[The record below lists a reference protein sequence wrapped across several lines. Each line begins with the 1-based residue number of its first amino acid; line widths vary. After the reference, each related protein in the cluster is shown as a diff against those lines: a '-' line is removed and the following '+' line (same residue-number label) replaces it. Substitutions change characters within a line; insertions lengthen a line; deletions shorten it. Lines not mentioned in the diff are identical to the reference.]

1 MKPPI
6 DLVHLGLIAGATAG
20 ALIAVT
26 IRARD
31 PEAKVLIIGD
41 EAENPYSRTP
51 MSKELLWYGDK
62 NVANNLQ
69 YRSLNGRQKD
79 LFYEVDG
86 FYVKPENWKDFAH
99 GCVSVING
107 KKVWKVD
114 TAQRTA
120 ILDTG
125 ERIKF
130 DKCLIATGTRPIK
143 LNVFNKPELSDHV
156 HTLHTIADFRKL
168 EPALQQSK
176 SVAIIGDGILASEL
190 SYALSRRYQKTNDL
204 EVVQIYEEDEVLQQ
218 ILPSRLR
225 EDATKQMFKLGVRL
239 LNSST
244 VQSADVQPNG
254 KVELSVRRA
263 DGTKEKI
270 RVDQVIVAV
279 GAEPNVEL
287 AQSSDL
293 KLDTKNGG
301 ILVNEEFRATP
312 DIFSAGDV
320 SSFNDLNL
328 GQRRLEHVEHAEIS
342 GRVAGENMSGGKRT
356 YPRQASWRSA
366 VSPYVHFI
374 GIGKVDSSM
383 KTVVVLAQK
392 DEKNGGILVNEEFR
406 ATPDIFSAGDVSS
419 FNDLNLGQ
427 RRLEHVEHAE
437 ISGRVAGENMS
448 GGKRTY
454 PRQASW
460 RSAVSP
466 YVHFIGIGKVDS
478 SMKTVVVLAQKDEKV
493 DEELR
498 AVAFYIENDK
508 IAGVLLYNVF
518 DDGVLMARKIL
529 RDGIEAARIP
539 EVCRLF
545 HLYPLDKDE
554 DLEDTPTSETETEE

>member
-20 ALIAVT
+20 ALIGHSLVDPDIRRYTRRNFLFNQALNNTRSSSTSQSSEIPNRVPYLLVGAGTASYFAAVT

-130 DKCLIATGTRPIK
+130 DKCLIAT
-143 LNVFNKPELSDHV
+143 DHV

-392 DEKNGGILVNEEFR
+392 DEK
-406 ATPDIFSAGDVSS
+406 
-419 FNDLNLGQ
+419 
-427 RRLEHVEHAE
+427 
-437 ISGRVAGENMS
+437 
-448 GGKRTY
+448 
-454 PRQASW
+454 
-460 RSAVSP
+460 
-466 YVHFIGIGKVDS
+466 
-478 SMKTVVVLAQKDEKV
+478 V

>member
-1 MKPPI
+1 
-6 DLVHLGLIAGATAG
+6 
-20 ALIAVT
+20 
-26 IRARD
+26 
-31 PEAKVLIIGD
+31 
-41 EAENPYSRTP
+41 
-51 MSKELLWYGDK
+51 
-62 NVANNLQ
+62 
-69 YRSLNGRQKD
+69 
-79 LFYEVDG
+79 
-86 FYVKPENWKDFAH
+86 
-99 GCVSVING
+99 
-107 KKVWKVD
+107 
-114 TAQRTA
+114 
-120 ILDTG
+120 
-125 ERIKF
+125 
-130 DKCLIATGTRPIK
+130 
-143 LNVFNKPELSDHV
+143 
-156 HTLHTIADFRKL
+156 
-168 EPALQQSK
+168 
-176 SVAIIGDGILASEL
+176 
-190 SYALSRRYQKTNDL
+190 
-204 EVVQIYEEDEVLQQ
+204 
-218 ILPSRLR
+218 
-225 EDATKQMFKLGVRL
+225 MFKLGVRL

-293 KLDTKNGG
+293 KLDT
-301 ILVNEEFRATP
+301 
-312 DIFSAGDV
+312 
-320 SSFNDLNL
+320 
-328 GQRRLEHVEHAEIS
+328 
-342 GRVAGENMSGGKRT
+342 
-356 YPRQASWRSA
+356 
-366 VSPYVHFI
+366 
-374 GIGKVDSSM
+374 
-383 KTVVVLAQK
+383 
-392 DEKNGGILVNEEFR
+392 KNGGILVNEEFR

>member
-6 DLVHLGLIAGATAG
+6 DLVRLGLIAGATAG
-20 ALIAVT
+20 ALIGHTLLDPDIRRYTRRNLLFTQALNNTRSHSTPQSSEIPSRVPYLLVGAGTASYFAAVT

-51 MSKELLWYGDK
+51 MSKELLWYGDE

-69 YRSLNGRQKD
+69 YRSLHGRQKD

-99 GCVSVING
+99 GCVSIING

-114 TAQRTA
+114 TAQKTA

-125 ERIKF
+125 ERIKY

-143 LNVFNKPELSDHV
+143 LNVFNKPELSDVV

-168 EPALQQSK
+168 EPALQRSK
-176 SVAIIGDGILASEL
+176 SVAIIGEGILASEL
-190 SYALSRRYQKTNDL
+190 SYALRRRYGKINDL
-204 EVVQIYEEDEVLQQ
+204 KVVQIYEEDEVLQQ

-225 EDATKQMFKLGVRL
+225 EDATKQIFKLGVRL

-244 VQSADVQPNG
+244 VQTADVQADRT
-254 KVELSVRRA
+254 VELTVRRA

-270 RVDQVIVAV
+270 SVDQVIVAV
-279 GAEPNVEL
+279 GAKPNVEL

-293 KLDTKNGG
+293 KLDMENGG

-366 VSPYVHFI
+366 VSPDVHFI

-383 KTVVVLAQK
+383 KTVVVSAQK
-392 DEKNGGILVNEEFR
+392 DE
-406 ATPDIFSAGDVSS
+406 D
-419 FNDLNLGQ
+419 
-427 RRLEHVEHAE
+427 
-437 ISGRVAGENMS
+437 
-448 GGKRTY
+448 
-454 PRQASW
+454 
-460 RSAVSP
+460 
-466 YVHFIGIGKVDS
+466 
-478 SMKTVVVLAQKDEKV
+478 V

-518 DDGVLMARKIL
+518 GDGVLMARKIL

-545 HLYPLDKDE
+545 HLYPLDKDDE
-554 DLEDTPTSETETEE
+554 SKEDTPTSETKPEE